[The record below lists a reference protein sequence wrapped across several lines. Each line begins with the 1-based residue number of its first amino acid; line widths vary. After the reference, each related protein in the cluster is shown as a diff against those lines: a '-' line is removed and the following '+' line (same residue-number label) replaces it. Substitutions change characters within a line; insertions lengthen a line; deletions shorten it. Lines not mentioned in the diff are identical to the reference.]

1 MEEKNNQKST
11 FRTLNPATEKVEKTF
26 NTLNKDQ
33 VNEVVEK
40 AHEAFT
46 KWKNTPFSERAQLLS
61 RVAGLLDERKA
72 ELARLCSIEMGKI
85 YSEGIEEVELCAG
98 ICTYYAEN
106 GEKILA
112 DEALETKTGQAFVCF
127 EPLGV
132 IFSIQPWNFPFYQ
145 IIRAAA
151 PHIMAGNTF
160 ILKHSHNVPQCAL
173 AVEKI
178 FKDAGAP
185 DGVYTNIFISE
196 EESADVIAHQYVR
209 GITFTGSERAGSEI
223 ASNAGKAL
231 KKTVL
236 ELGGSDPFI
245 ILDDADMEEAVE
257 MVVEERLSNAGQVC
271 TSPKRII
278 IMEKVAEE
286 FIRKVKE
293 KVENIKVGD
302 PQDEQTELG
311 PLVSTDAMK
320 KVLKQVSD
328 SVEKGAKLVYGG
340 KQLDRPGAF
349 MEPTI
354 LTNITPE
361 TVAYKE
367 EIFGPVIC
375 IYPVKDEQAAI
386 DLANDSI
393 YGLGGS
399 ILTKDEERGI
409 RVARQIE
416 TGMVYINH
424 VTATAPELPFGGVKN
439 SGYGRELSKEGM
451 KEFVNKKLIRV
462 TSTDAPY

>member
-1 MEEKNNQKST
+1 M
-11 FRTLNPATEKVEKTF
+11 
-26 NTLNKDQ
+26 
-33 VNEVVEK
+33 
-40 AHEAFT
+40 
-46 KWKNTPFSERAQLLS
+46 
-61 RVAGLLDERKA
+61 
-72 ELARLCSIEMGKI
+72 
-85 YSEGIEEVELCAG
+85 
-98 ICTYYAEN
+98 
-106 GEKILA
+106 
-112 DEALETKTGQAFVCF
+112 
-127 EPLGV
+127 
-132 IFSIQPWNFPFYQ
+132 
-145 IIRAAA
+145 
-151 PHIMAGNTF
+151 
-160 ILKHSHNVPQCAL
+160 
-173 AVEKI
+173 
-178 FKDAGAP
+178 
-185 DGVYTNIFISE
+185 
-196 EESADVIAHQYVR
+196 IAHQYVR